1 MPSDAET
8 FPATCW
14 PDGIP
19 GQTRVGVVVG
29 MESEAAL
36 LPPGLLVGIAGADP
50 VAAEYQARRL
60 LDQGAQALLSFG
72 IAGGLDPTL
81 ASGDL
86 IVATGVIE
94 GLDHFPANQVWM
106 CRLLNALP
114 EARRGPVF
122 SANSVIAGHHSKR
135 GLFASVGARAV
146 DMESGAV
153 ARVAAGAGC
162 PFAVLRAIA
171 DPAGFSL
178 PSAAAAGLGP
188 DGKPRPLAV
197 LGRLALR
204 PWQLPGLIRLGLASR
219 SAHHALAAALAQLG
233 PGFAL

>member
-1 MPSDAET
+1 MPSDANS

-14 PDGIP
+14 PDGAP
-19 GQTRVGVVVG
+19 DRVKVGVLVG

-36 LPPGLLVGIAGADP
+36 LPPEALVAIAGADP

-60 LDQGAQALLSFG
+60 LDLGAQALLSFG

-86 IVATGVIE
+86 IVATGVID
-94 GLDHFPANQVWM
+94 GLDHFPTDSVWM

-122 SANSVIAGHHSKR
+122 SAHGVITGARSKR
-135 GLFASVGARAV
+135 GLFASIGARAV

-162 PFAVLRAIA
+162 PFAVLRAVA
-171 DPAGFSL
+171 DPATFSL

-188 DGKPRPLAV
+188 DGKARPLAV

-204 PWQLPGLIRLGLASR
+204 PWQLPGLIRLGLDSR
-219 SAHHALAAALAQLG
+219 TAHLALRGALDRTG

>member
-1 MPSDAET
+1 MPSDEES
-8 FPATCW
+8 FPSTCW
-14 PDGIP
+14 PDGAP
-19 GQTRVGVVVG
+19 GRVPVGVVVG

-36 LPPGLLVGIAGADP
+36 LPPGVLVGIAGADP

-72 IAGGLDPTL
+72 IAGATDPAL

-86 IVATGVIE
+86 IIATEVID
-94 GLDHFPANQVWM
+94 GLDHFPVDSVWM

-122 SANSVIAGHHSKR
+122 AANRVIAGSHSKR

-153 ARVAAGAGC
+153 ARVATGVGC
-162 PFAVLRAIA
+162 PFAVLRAVA

-188 DGKPRPLAV
+188 DGKPRPFAV
-197 LGRLALR
+197 LARLALR
-204 PWQLPGLIRLGLASR
+204 PWQLPGLIRLGLESR
-219 SAHHALAAALAQLG
+219 AAHLALRGALDRVG